1 MSCDSPTARS
11 PAPLLRWRNTRPRR
25 ALPRA
30 VILRRSVDFG
40 EQAALVYEN
49 LKAAMGER
57 QQPNGKYRPNLAP
70 LSLTSAR
77 AFDLSRGARQGC
89 QCCSASAST
98 TFEVPKLAREGAPLE
113 VEAIARIAGVL
124 RAT

>member
-1 MSCDSPTARS
+1 
-11 PAPLLRWRNTRPRR
+11 
-25 ALPRA
+25 
-30 VILRRSVDFG
+30 VDFG
-40 EQAALVYEN
+40 EQATLVYEN

-57 QQPNGKYRPNLAP
+57 QQQNGKYRSNLAP

-89 QCCSASAST
+89 QCRGASAST

-113 VEAIARIAGVL
+113 VEAIAVSPAR
-124 RAT
+124 